1 MTAAAGLLLYVLT
14 LTWLSPF
21 ALHRLTYGGIS
32 PRLGIA
38 AWLTAVSAT
47 VVAWIA
53 AISLLVIA
61 LVRSGSDSSAVTF
74 CLRALGMPGHA
85 GTPGRWGTVALIA
98 VALSLTA
105 LVGWRVARGVHQLRS
120 RSHEHAESAR
130 ILGAPSSRPG
140 VVVVDAAQP
149 TAYCVAG
156 RPHAI
161 VVTTAALGVLSPHE
175 LDAVLAHEQAH
186 IDGHHHRILTTLR
199 ALAASMPNLPLF
211 ANASSAVARLLEMCA
226 DDAAVRRCGIDA
238 LLSGLANLA
247 GHPTMA
253 NQRLGAADTA
263 VVVRATRLAAPP
275 QLLVQWRAS
284 LLATAVIALIL
295 VVPAVLQILCDS

>member
-1 MTAAAGLLLYVLT
+1 MTAAAGLLLYALT

-105 LVGWRVARGVHQLRS
+105 IVGWRVARGVHQLRS

-140 VVVVDAAQP
+140 VVFVDAAQP

-161 VVTTAALGVLSPHE
+161 VVTTAALGVLSPTSWMPYSPTNRHTST
-175 LDAVLAHEQAH
+175 D
-186 IDGHHHRILTTLR
+186 TTTE
-199 ALAASMPNLPLF
+199 
-211 ANASSAVARLLEMCA
+211 SS
-226 DDAAVRRCGIDA
+226 RRCGPWPRA
-238 LLSGLANLA
+238 CRTCLFLRTLPRPWPGCWRCV
-247 GHPTMA
+247 PTT
-253 NQRLGAADTA
+253 RRCAAA
-263 VVVRATRLAAPP
+263 ELMH
-275 QLLVQWRAS
+275 
-284 LLATAVIALIL
+284 
-295 VVPAVLQILCDS
+295 C

>member
-1 MTAAAGLLLYVLT
+1 MTAAAGLLLYAFA

-21 ALHRLTYGGIS
+21 ALHRLTHGGIS

-38 AWLTAVSAT
+38 AWVTAVSAT

-53 AISLLVIA
+53 AIGLLVIA
-61 LVRSGSDSSAVTF
+61 LVRSSSDSSAVTF
-74 CLRALGMPGHA
+74 CLRVLGIPGHA
-85 GTPGRWGTVALIA
+85 ATPGRWGTVVLIA
-98 VALSLTA
+98 VALSVTG
-105 LVGWRVARGVHQLRS
+105 LVGRRVARGMNQLRN
-120 RSHEHAESAR
+120 RSHEHARSAR

-161 VVTTAALGVLSPHE
+161 VVTTAALGILGPHE
-175 LDAVLAHEQAH
+175 LDAVLAHGQAH
-186 IDGHHHRILTTLR
+186 IDGHHHRILMTLR

-211 ANASSAVARLLEMCA
+211 AKASSAVGRLLEMCA

-238 LLSGLANLA
+238 LLGGLANLA
-247 GHPTMA
+247 GHSAMA
-253 NQRLGAADTA
+253 DERLGAADTA

-284 LLATAVIALIL
+284 LLAAATIALIL
-295 VVPAVLQILCDS
+295 VPPAVVQILCYR

>member
-1 MTAAAGLLLYVLT
+1 M
-14 LTWLSPF
+14 
-21 ALHRLTYGGIS
+21 
-32 PRLGIA
+32 GIA

-47 VVAWIA
+47 VAAWIA
-53 AISLLVIA
+53 AIILLVIA

-105 LVGWRVARGVHQLRS
+105 LVGWRVARGVHQCAS

-149 TAYCVAG
+149 TATASPDA
-156 RPHAI
+156 RTQSSSQP
-161 VVTTAALGVLSPHE
+161 AALGILAPHE

-253 NQRLGAADTA
+253 SQRLGAADTA
-263 VVVRATRLAAPP
+263 VIVRATRLAAPP

-295 VVPAVLQILCDS
+295 VVPAVLQILCDR